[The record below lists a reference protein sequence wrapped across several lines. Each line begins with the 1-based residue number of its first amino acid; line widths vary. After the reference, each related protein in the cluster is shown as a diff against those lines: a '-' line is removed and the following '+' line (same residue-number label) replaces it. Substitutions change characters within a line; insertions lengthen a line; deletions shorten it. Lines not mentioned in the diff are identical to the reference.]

1 MEAALEAARA
11 KDTKERLAGVER
23 LHEALDAAARR
34 GLTAA
39 EVTALVDT
47 CMDLTRDANFRVAQG
62 GLQALSAAAVVAGE
76 HFKIHLNALVPAAV
90 ERLGDGKQP
99 VREAARQLLITLME
113 VSSPTIIVERAGN
126 YAWTHKSWRVREEF
140 VRTVANAVGLFAS
153 TEISLQRVLLS
164 PVLQL
169 MNDSNQSVRE
179 AAISC
184 IEEMY
189 AHMGSQFYEELQ
201 RHNLPSYM
209 LKEINSRLDRI
220 EPKVP
225 SSDVPVMKY
234 KVAESRSV
242 SANPKRGSPRTK
254 NTTRESTLFGGD
266 TDITEKPV
274 EPVKV
279 HSEKEL
285 LREFEKIAA
294 TLVPEKDWSLRIAAM
309 QRIEALVYG
318 GAIDYPSFLM
328 LLKQLIHP
336 LSTQLS
342 DRRSSIVKQACHLL
356 NVLSK
361 ELLGD
366 FEPCAE
372 QFIPVLFKLVV
383 ITVLVIAESADT
395 CIKTILRNCKV
406 ARILPRII
414 DTAKNDRSAI
424 LRARCCEYALLILE
438 YWADAPEIQ
447 RSADLYEDMIKCCVA
462 DAMSEV
468 RATARTCYRMFSKTW
483 PERSRRLFMTFDHN
497 IQRIINDED
506 GGVHKRYAS
515 PSLRERVAPPSRA
528 PSHASGTNIPGYGT
542 SAIVAMDKSA
552 AISSDSSLPSNNLRL
567 SQSKTIGRS
576 SERSLE
582 SVLNSSKE
590 KVSAIESLLKGVS
603 MSDRNFSSAR
613 STSLDLGV
621 DPPSSRDPPALAA
634 PASNHLSLQSSALLD
649 SSLPT
654 MTGASSRN
662 GGSRLLD
669 TVTTQLSTKERSRS
683 PYLSNISS
691 ESMSGLS
698 LPYLRR
704 SSDKLHEGGRMDEGY
719 DVRSARRIPQMH
731 MEKNYTDMPYRD
743 FTHRDSHNNHVP
755 NFQRPL
761 LRKQVMSRASASGR
775 HSFDDSH
782 VPSGDVSGYTDSLA
796 SLNDALSEGLSPSS
810 DWVARVSAFEFIR
823 NLLKQG
829 QKGIQ
834 EITQN
839 FEKVMKLFFRHLDD
853 PHHKVA
859 QAAFSTLAE
868 LIPACKKPF
877 ESYVERILPYVF
889 SRLIDPKELVKK
901 PCSSTLEIVGRTYA
915 IDMLLP
921 ALVRSLDEQRS
932 PKAKLAVLEFANKSF
947 SKYTVDSDGYS
958 NSGFLKLWLSKL
970 APLVNEKNA
979 KLKEASISGIIAV
992 YSHFDSTAVLNF
1004 ILSLSVEDQNLL
1016 RRALKQYTPRIEVD
1030 LVNYLQSKKERPR
1043 PKSYDQADFGTSSE
1057 DGYAL
1062 TLKKSYPFGRY
1073 SSSSL
1078 DAEGGKKINTT
1089 QESTLHNISIG
1100 RTSSDMS
1107 IDHAIP
1113 SLEQSAGAEVL
1124 LNRIRESKNNT
1135 GSVVEAARSWSNH
1148 PEKTDASFDGE
1159 TATSTP
1165 RVGFSR
1171 ILSSD
1176 GHNTVGSTAGENV
1189 QEDMVLNLSSIKTS
1203 LHSDNGLSIP
1213 QLLHQISNDTEVSSS
1228 EKREALQ
1235 QLVKAST
1242 DNDSSVWTKYFNQIL
1257 TAVLEVLDDSDSSTR
1272 ELALSLI
1279 AEMLNN
1285 QKDAMEDSIEIV
1297 LEKLLHVTKDV
1308 VAKIS
1313 NEANQCLNVLLAQYD
1328 PFRCLAVIVPLL
1340 VSDDEKTLVVCI
1352 NCLTKELSV
1361 AQLVGVV
1368 CPTPPPWLK
1377 SSDLNLGLVGRLS
1390 QEELMDQLP
1399 TFLPALFDAFS
1410 NQSPDVRKTVV
1421 FCLVDMY
1428 IMLGKAFAPYLEG
1441 LSSTQLRLV
1450 TIYANRISQARSGAP
1465 IDSNQ

>member
-1 MEAALEAARA
+1 PRNRTATRRTLRGPRAEMEAALEAARA

-34 GLTAA
+34 GLSPA
-39 EVTALVDT
+39 EVTSLVDT
-47 CMDLTRDANFRVAQG
+47 CVDLTRDANFRVAQG
-62 GLQALSAAAVVAGE
+62 GLQALSAAAVLAGD

-99 VREAARQLLITLME
+99 VREAARQLLVTLME
-113 VSSPTIIVERAGN
+113 VSSPTIILERAGN

-140 VRTVANAVGLFAS
+140 VLTVATAVGLFAS
-153 TEISLQRVLLS
+153 TELLMQRVLLS

-189 AHMGSQFYEELQ
+189 KNMGSQFHEELQ
-201 RHNLPSYM
+201 RHNLPTYM
-209 LKEINSRLDRI
+209 LKEINSRLNRI

-225 SSDVPVMKY
+225 ASDGTATQH
-234 KVAESRSV
+234 KVAASRSV
-242 SANPKRGSPRTK
+242 SVNPKRGSPRTK
-254 NTTRESTLFGGD
+254 STPRESTLFGGD

-274 EPVKV
+274 EPVRV

-294 TLVPEKDWSLRIAAM
+294 TLVPEKDWSVRIAAM

-318 GAIDYPSFLM
+318 GAIDYPSFLT
-328 LLKQLIHP
+328 LLKQLIPP
-336 LSTQLS
+336 LSTQLA
-342 DRRSSIVKQACHLL
+342 DRRSTIVKQACHLL

-372 QFIPVLFKLVV
+372 QFIPMLFKLVV
-383 ITVLVIAESADT
+383 ITVLVIAESSDT

-406 ARILPRII
+406 ARILPRVA

-447 RSADLYEDMIKCCVA
+447 RSADLYEDLIKCCVA

-468 RATARTCYRMFSKTW
+468 RSTARTCYRMFTKTW
-483 PERSRRLFMTFDHN
+483 PERSRRLFMQFDPA
-497 IQRIINDED
+497 IQRTINDED
-506 GGVHKRYAS
+506 GVHKRYAS
-515 PSLRERVAPPSRA
+515 PSLREKVMQPSRTS
-528 PSHASGTNIPGYGT
+528 SHASGTHMPGYGT

-552 AISSDSSLPSNNLRL
+552 AISSDSSLPSNHLRL
-567 SQSKTIGRS
+567 SQSKTTSRVS
-576 SERSLE
+576 DRSLE
-582 SVLNSSKE
+582 SVLSSSKE

-603 MSDRNFSSAR
+603 ISDRQNFSVAR

-621 DPPSSRDPPALAA
+621 DAPSSRDPPVPLAA
-634 PASNHLSLQSSALLD
+634 PASNHLSLQNSAFLD
-649 SSLPT
+649 STIPSIK
-654 MTGASSRN
+654 SSSTRN
-662 GGSRLLD
+662 GGSRALD
-669 TVTTQLSTKERSRS
+669 TMTTQLATKERSRS
-683 PYLSNISS
+683 PYLSNLSS
-691 ESMSGLS
+691 ESMTGLS
-698 LPYLRR
+698 LPYVRR
-704 SSDKLHEGGRMDEGY
+704 SSERLQDGGHMDESN
-719 DVRSARRIPQMH
+719 DLRSTRRFPQMH
-731 MEKNYTDMPYRD
+731 TEKNYVDMPYRD
-743 FTHRDSHNNHVP
+743 AAAHRDSHNNNVP

-761 LRKQVMSRASASGR
+761 LRKQVMSRPSASSR
-775 HSFDDSH
+775 DRFDDSQ
-782 VPSGDVSGYTDSLA
+782 VPSNDVSRYTDTLA
-796 SLNDALSEGLSPSS
+796 TLHDALSEGLNPSS
-810 DWVARVSAFEFIR
+810 DWVARVSAFDFIR
-823 NLLKQG
+823 NVVQQG
-829 QKGIQ
+829 QRGTQ
-834 EITQN
+834 EIIQN

-868 LIPACKKPF
+868 IIPACKKPF
-877 ESYVERILPYVF
+877 ESYVERILPHVF

-901 PCSSTLEIVGRTYA
+901 PCSLTLEIVGRLYA

-932 PKAKLAVLEFANKSF
+932 PKAKLAVIEFANRSF
-947 SKYTVDSDGYS
+947 SKYTVDSEGYS

-979 KLKEASISGIIAV
+979 KLKEASISGIISV
-992 YSHFDSTAVLNF
+992 YSQFDSTAVLNF
-1004 ILSLSVEDQNLL
+1004 ILSLSVEEQNLL
-1016 RRALKQYTPRIEVD
+1016 RRALKQKTPRIEVD

-1057 DGYAL
+1057 DGYAQ

-1078 DAEGGKKINTT
+1078 DAEVGKRTT
-1089 QESTLHNISIG
+1089 TVQEPTLHNVSMA
-1100 RTSSDMS
+1100 RTTSDMS
-1107 IDHAIP
+1107 AGTNQ
-1113 SLEQSAGAEVL
+1113 SLEPASGTEVF
-1124 LNRIRESKNNT
+1124 LNRSRESKNNI
-1135 GSVVEAARSWSNH
+1135 SSAVEDNRSWTNY
-1148 PEKTDASFDGE
+1148 PEKTDASLDGE
-1159 TATSTP
+1159 TAMSTP
-1165 RVGFSR
+1165 RLDFSQ
-1171 ILSSD
+1171 LHSPD
-1176 GHNTVGSTAGENV
+1176 GHNAVGSTTGKDV
-1189 QEDMVLNLSSIKTS
+1189 QETDMVVNLSSIKTS
-1203 LHSDNGLSIP
+1203 IHADNGLSIP
-1213 QLLHQISNDTEVSSS
+1213 QLLHQISTDTEISSL
-1228 EKREALQ
+1228 EKHEALQ
-1235 QLVKAST
+1235 QLIKASLG
-1242 DNDSSVWTKYFNQIL
+1242 NDSSIWSKYFNQIL
-1257 TAVLEVLDDSDSSTR
+1257 MTVLDVLGDSDPSTR
-1272 ELALSLI
+1272 EIALSLI

-1285 QKDAMEDSIEIV
+1285 QKDAMEESIEIV

-1313 NEANQCLNVLLAQYD
+1313 NEANRCINVLLAKYD
-1328 PFRCLAVIVPLL
+1328 PFRCLAVVVPLL
-1340 VSDDEKTLVVCI
+1340 VSDDEKMLVVCI
-1352 NCLTKELSV
+1352 NCLTKLV
-1361 AQLVGVV
+1361 AHL
-1368 CPTPPPWLK
+1368 P
-1377 SSDLNLGLVGRLS
+1377 

-1410 NQSPDVRKTVV
+1410 NQSPDVRKSVV
-1421 FCLVDMY
+1421 FCLVDIY
-1428 IMLGKAFAPYLEG
+1428 IMLGKAFVPYLEG

-1450 TIYANRISQARSGAP
+1450 TIYANRISQARSGTA
-1465 IDSNQ
+1465 IDSANQ

>member
-1 MEAALEAARA
+1 
-11 KDTKERLAGVER
+11 
-23 LHEALDAAARR
+23 
-34 GLTAA
+34 
-39 EVTALVDT
+39 
-47 CMDLTRDANFRVAQG
+47 
-62 GLQALSAAAVVAGE
+62 
-76 HFKIHLNALVPAAV
+76 
-90 ERLGDGKQP
+90 
-99 VREAARQLLITLME
+99 ME

-140 VRTVANAVGLFAS
+140 VRTVATAVGLFAS

-169 MNDSNQSVRE
+169 MNDSNQSVRD

-189 AHMGSQFYEELQ
+189 KHMGSQFHEELQ

-209 LKEINSRLDRI
+209 LKEINYRLDKI
-220 EPKVP
+220 EPKVR
-225 SSDVPVMKY
+225 SSDTAMQY
-234 KVAESRSV
+234 KAAESRSV

-254 NTTRESTLFGGD
+254 SIPRESTLFGGD

-274 EPVKV
+274 EPIKV

-294 TLVPEKDWSLRIAAM
+294 TLVPEKDWSLRIAAI

-328 LLKQLIHP
+328 LLKQLIPP

-356 NVLSK
+356 NILSK

-372 QFIPVLFKLVV
+372 LFIPMLFKLVV

-406 ARILPRII
+406 ARILPRIV

-424 LRARCCEYALLILE
+424 LRARCCEYALLVLE

-468 RATARTCYRMFSKTW
+468 RATARTCYRMFAKTW
-483 PERSRRLFMTFDHN
+483 PERSRRLFMSFDPA

-515 PSLRERVAPPSRA
+515 PSLRDRVAQPSRA
-528 PSHASGTNIPGYGT
+528 PPHASGTHVPGYGT

-552 AISSDSSLPSNNLRL
+552 AISSDSSFSSNSLRL

-603 MSDRNFSSAR
+603 ISGQNFSTAR

-621 DPPSSRDPPALAA
+621 DPPSSRDPPVPLAA
-634 PASNHLSLQSSALLD
+634 PASNVLSLQNSALLD
-649 SSLPT
+649 SSLPAIT
-654 MTGASSRN
+654 AASSRN

-669 TVTTQLSTKERSRS
+669 TMTPQLATKERSRS
-683 PYLSNISS
+683 PYLSSMSS

-698 LPYLRR
+698 LPYSRR
-704 SSDKLHEGGRMDEGY
+704 SSDRLQEGGRIDESY
-719 DVRSARRIPQMH
+719 DIRSARRIPQMH
-731 MEKNYTDMPYRD
+731 LEKNYIDMPYRD
-743 FTHRDSHNNHVP
+743 ATHRDSHNSHVP

-775 HSFDDSH
+775 HSFDDNH

-810 DWVARVSAFEFIR
+810 DWVARVSAFDFIR
-823 NLLKQG
+823 NLLQQG

-859 QAAFSTLAE
+859 QAAFTTLAE
-868 LIPACKKPF
+868 IIPACKKPF

-901 PCSSTLEIVGRTYA
+901 PCSSTLDIVGRTYA

-1016 RRALKQYTPRIEVD
+1016 RRALKIKTPRIEVD

-1062 TLKKSYPFGRY
+1062 TSKKSYPFGRY

-1078 DAEGGKKINTT
+1078 DAEGGKKTSST
-1089 QESTLHNISIG
+1089 MQESTPHNFSIG
-1100 RTSSDMS
+1100 RTTSDMS
-1107 IDHAIP
+1107 MDHAVQ
-1113 SLEQSAGAEVL
+1113 SLEPSTGTEAHL
-1124 LNRIRESKNNT
+1124 TRSRELKNNSS
-1135 GSVVEAARSWSNH
+1135 SVVEAARTWTNY
-1148 PEKTDASFDGE
+1148 PEKTDASLDGE
-1159 TATSTP
+1159 TASGTP
-1165 RVGFSR
+1165 RLDFSR
-1171 ILSSD
+1171 FLTSD
-1176 GHNTVGSTAGENV
+1176 GHNTVGSTTEESV
-1189 QEDMVLNLSSIKTS
+1189 QEGDMIVSLSSIKTS
-1203 LHSDNGLSIP
+1203 LHTDNGLSIP
-1213 QLLHQISNDTEVSSS
+1213 QLLHQVSNDTEVSSS

-1235 QLVKAST
+1235 RLVDASL
-1242 DNDSSVWTKYFNQIL
+1242 DNNSSIWAKYFNQIL
-1257 TAVLEVLDDSDSSTR
+1257 TTVLEVLDDSDSSTR

-1279 AEMLNN
+1279 TEMLNN
-1285 QKDAMEDSIEIV
+1285 QKDAIEDSIEIV

-1313 NEANQCLNVLLAQYD
+1313 NEANQCLNVLLAKYD

-1340 VSDDEKTLVVCI
+1340 VSDDEKILVVCI
-1352 NCLTKELSV
+1352 NCLTK
-1361 AQLVGVV
+1361 
-1368 CPTPPPWLK
+1368 
-1377 SSDLNLGLVGRLS
+1377 LVGRLS
-1390 QEELMDQLP
+1390 QEELIDQLP
-1399 TFLPALFDAFS
+1399 TFLPALFDAFN

-1421 FCLVDMY
+1421 FCLVDIY

-1450 TIYANRISQARSGAP
+1450 TIYANRISQARSGKP

>member
-34 GLTAA
+34 GLSPA
-39 EVTALVDT
+39 EVTSLVDT
-47 CMDLTRDANFRVAQG
+47 CVDLTRDANFRVAQG
-62 GLQALSAAAVVAGE
+62 GLQALSAAAVLAGD

-99 VREAARQLLITLME
+99 VREAARQLLVTLME
-113 VSSPTIIVERAGN
+113 VSSPTIILERAGN

-140 VRTVANAVGLFAS
+140 VLTVATAVGLFAS
-153 TEISLQRVLLS
+153 TELLMQRVLLS

-189 AHMGSQFYEELQ
+189 KNMGSQFHEELQ
-201 RHNLPSYM
+201 RHNLPTYM
-209 LKEINSRLDRI
+209 LKEINSRLNRI

-225 SSDVPVMKY
+225 ASDGTATQH
-234 KVAESRSV
+234 KVAASRSV
-242 SANPKRGSPRTK
+242 SVNPKRGSPRTK
-254 NTTRESTLFGGD
+254 STPRESTLFGGD

-274 EPVKV
+274 EPVRV

-294 TLVPEKDWSLRIAAM
+294 TLVPEKDWSVRIAAM

-318 GAIDYPSFLM
+318 GAIDYPSFLT
-328 LLKQLIHP
+328 LLKQLIPP
-336 LSTQLS
+336 LSTQLA
-342 DRRSSIVKQACHLL
+342 DRRSTIVKQACHLL

-372 QFIPVLFKLVV
+372 QFIPMLFKLVV
-383 ITVLVIAESADT
+383 ITVLVIAESSDT

-406 ARILPRII
+406 ARILPRVA

-447 RSADLYEDMIKCCVA
+447 RSADLYEDLIKCCVA

-468 RATARTCYRMFSKTW
+468 RSTARTCYRMFTKTW
-483 PERSRRLFMTFDHN
+483 PERSRRLFMQFDPA
-497 IQRIINDED
+497 IQRTINDED
-506 GGVHKRYAS
+506 GVHKRYAS
-515 PSLRERVAPPSRA
+515 PSLREKVMQPSRTS
-528 PSHASGTNIPGYGT
+528 SHASGTHMPGYGT

-552 AISSDSSLPSNNLRL
+552 AISSDSSLPSNHLRL
-567 SQSKTIGRS
+567 SQSKTTSRVS
-576 SERSLE
+576 DRSLE
-582 SVLNSSKE
+582 SVLSSSKE

-603 MSDRNFSSAR
+603 ISDRQNFSVAR

-621 DPPSSRDPPALAA
+621 DAPSSRDPPVPLAA
-634 PASNHLSLQSSALLD
+634 PASNHLSLQNSAFLD
-649 SSLPT
+649 STIPSIK
-654 MTGASSRN
+654 SSSTRN
-662 GGSRLLD
+662 GGSRALD
-669 TVTTQLSTKERSRS
+669 TMTTQLATKERSRS
-683 PYLSNISS
+683 PYLSNLSS
-691 ESMSGLS
+691 ESMTGLS
-698 LPYLRR
+698 LPYVRR
-704 SSDKLHEGGRMDEGY
+704 SSERLQDGGHMDESN
-719 DVRSARRIPQMH
+719 DLRSTRRFPQMH
-731 MEKNYTDMPYRD
+731 TEKNYVDMPYRD
-743 FTHRDSHNNHVP
+743 AAAHRDSHNNNVP

-761 LRKQVMSRASASGR
+761 LRKQVMSRPSASSR
-775 HSFDDSH
+775 DRFDDSQ
-782 VPSGDVSGYTDSLA
+782 VPSNDVSRYTDTLA
-796 SLNDALSEGLSPSS
+796 TLHDALSEGLNPSS
-810 DWVARVSAFEFIR
+810 DWVARVSAFDFIR
-823 NLLKQG
+823 NVVQQG
-829 QKGIQ
+829 QRGTQ
-834 EITQN
+834 EIIQN

-868 LIPACKKPF
+868 IIPACKKPF
-877 ESYVERILPYVF
+877 ESYVERILPHVF

-901 PCSSTLEIVGRTYA
+901 PCSLTLEIVGRLYA

-932 PKAKLAVLEFANKSF
+932 PKAKLAVIEFANRSF
-947 SKYTVDSDGYS
+947 SKYTVDSEGYS

-979 KLKEASISGIIAV
+979 KLKEASISGIISV
-992 YSHFDSTAVLNF
+992 YSQFDSTAVLNF
-1004 ILSLSVEDQNLL
+1004 ILSLSVEEQNLL
-1016 RRALKQYTPRIEVD
+1016 RRALKQKTPRIEVD

-1057 DGYAL
+1057 DGYAQ

-1078 DAEGGKKINTT
+1078 DAEVGKRTT
-1089 QESTLHNISIG
+1089 TVQEPTLHNVSMA
-1100 RTSSDMS
+1100 RTTSDMS
-1107 IDHAIP
+1107 AGTNQ
-1113 SLEQSAGAEVL
+1113 SLEPASGTEVF
-1124 LNRIRESKNNT
+1124 LNRSRESKNNI
-1135 GSVVEAARSWSNH
+1135 SSAVEDNRSWTNY
-1148 PEKTDASFDGE
+1148 PEKTDASLDGE
-1159 TATSTP
+1159 TAMSTP
-1165 RVGFSR
+1165 RLDFSQ
-1171 ILSSD
+1171 LHSPD
-1176 GHNTVGSTAGENV
+1176 GHNAVGSTTGKDV
-1189 QEDMVLNLSSIKTS
+1189 QETDMVVNLSSIKTS
-1203 LHSDNGLSIP
+1203 IHADNGLSIP
-1213 QLLHQISNDTEVSSS
+1213 QLLHQISTDTEISSL
-1228 EKREALQ
+1228 EKHEALQ
-1235 QLVKAST
+1235 QLIKASLG
-1242 DNDSSVWTKYFNQIL
+1242 NDSSIWSKYFNQIL
-1257 TAVLEVLDDSDSSTR
+1257 MTVLDVLGDSDPSTR
-1272 ELALSLI
+1272 EIALSLI

-1285 QKDAMEDSIEIV
+1285 QKDAMEESIEIV

-1313 NEANQCLNVLLAQYD
+1313 NEANRCINVLLAKYD
-1328 PFRCLAVIVPLL
+1328 PFRCLAVVVPLL
-1340 VSDDEKTLVVCI
+1340 VSDDEKMLVVCI
-1352 NCLTKELSV
+1352 NCLTKLV
-1361 AQLVGVV
+1361 AHL
-1368 CPTPPPWLK
+1368 P
-1377 SSDLNLGLVGRLS
+1377 

-1410 NQSPDVRKTVV
+1410 NQSPDVRKSVV
-1421 FCLVDMY
+1421 FCLVDIY
-1428 IMLGKAFAPYLEG
+1428 IMLGKAFVPYLEG

-1450 TIYANRISQARSGAP
+1450 TIYANRISQARSGTA
-1465 IDSNQ
+1465 IDSANQ

>member
-34 GLTAA
+34 GLTGA

-47 CMDLTRDANFRVAQG
+47 CMDLTRDANFRIAQG

-99 VREAARQLLITLME
+99 VRDAARQLLITLME
-113 VSSPTIIVERAGN
+113 VSSPTIIVERAGS

-140 VRTVANAVGLFAS
+140 VRTVATAIGLFAS

-169 MNDSNQSVRE
+169 MNDSNQSVRD

-189 AHMGSQFYEELQ
+189 KHMGSQFHEELQ

-209 LKEINSRLDRI
+209 LKEINSRLDKI
-220 EPKVP
+220 EPKVR
-225 SSDVPVMKY
+225 SSDTAMQY
-234 KVAESRSV
+234 KAAESRSV

-254 NTTRESTLFGGD
+254 SMPRESTLFGGD

-309 QRIEALVYG
+309 QRLEALVYG
-318 GAIDYPSFLM
+318 GAIDYSSFLV
-328 LLKQLIHP
+328 LLKQLVPP

-356 NVLSK
+356 NILSK

-372 QFIPVLFKLVV
+372 LFIPMLFKLVV

-406 ARILPRII
+406 SRILPRIV

-468 RATARTCYRMFSKTW
+468 RATARTCYRMFAKTW
-483 PERSRRLFMTFDHN
+483 PERSRRLFMSFDPA

-515 PSLRERVAPPSRA
+515 PSLRDRVAQPSRA
-528 PSHASGTNIPGYGT
+528 SSHSSGTHVPGYGT

-552 AISSDSSLPSNNLRL
+552 AISSDSSFSSNNLRL

-603 MSDRNFSSAR
+603 ISGQHFSAAR

-621 DPPSSRDPPALAA
+621 DPPSSRDPPVPLAA
-634 PASNHLSLQSSALLD
+634 PASNVLSLQNSALLD
-649 SSLPT
+649 SSLPAIT
-654 MTGASSRN
+654 AASSRN

-669 TVTTQLSTKERSRS
+669 TMTTQLATRERSRS
-683 PYLSNISS
+683 PYLSSMSS

-698 LPYLRR
+698 LPYTRR
-704 SSDKLHEGGRMDEGY
+704 STERLQEGSRMDESY
-719 DVRSARRIPQMH
+719 DIRSTRRIPQMH
-731 MEKNYTDMPYRD
+731 MEKNYVDMPYSYRD
-743 FTHRDSHNNHVP
+743 STHRDSHNSHVP

-810 DWVARVSAFEFIR
+810 DWVARVSAFDFIR

-829 QKGIQ
+829 QRGIQ

-859 QAAFSTLAE
+859 QAAFTTLAE

-901 PCSSTLEIVGRTYA
+901 PCSSTLDVVGRTYA

-1016 RRALKQYTPRIEVD
+1016 RRALKVKTPRIEVD

-1057 DGYAL
+1057 DGYGL
-1062 TLKKSYPFGRY
+1062 TSKKSYPFGRY

-1078 DAEGGKKINTT
+1078 DAEGGKKISTM
-1089 QESTLHNISIG
+1089 QESTLHNVSIG
-1100 RTSSDMS
+1100 RTTSDMS
-1107 IDHAIP
+1107 MDHAIQ
-1113 SLEQSAGAEVL
+1113 SLEPSPGTETHL
-1124 LNRIRESKNNT
+1124 SRSREPKNNSS
-1135 GSVVEAARSWSNH
+1135 SVVEAARSWTNY
-1148 PEKTDASFDGE
+1148 PEKTDASLDGE
-1159 TATSTP
+1159 TASGTP
-1165 RVGFSR
+1165 RLDFSR
-1171 ILSSD
+1171 FLTSD
-1176 GHNTVGSTAGENV
+1176 GHNTVGSATEESV
-1189 QEDMVLNLSSIKTS
+1189 QEGDMIVSLSSIKTS
-1203 LHSDNGLSIP
+1203 LHTDNGLSIP
-1213 QLLHQISNDTEVSSS
+1213 QLLHQISTDTEVSSS

-1235 QLVKAST
+1235 QLVDASL
-1242 DNDSSVWTKYFNQIL
+1242 DNNSSIWAKYFNQIL
-1257 TAVLEVLDDSDSSTR
+1257 TSVLEVLDDTDSSTR

-1285 QKDAMEDSIEIV
+1285 QKDAIEDSIEIV
-1297 LEKLLHVTKDV
+1297 LEKLLHVTKDA

-1313 NEANQCLNVLLAQYD
+1313 NEANQCLNVLLAKYD
-1328 PFRCLAVIVPLL
+1328 PFRCLTVIVPLL
-1340 VSDDEKTLVVCI
+1340 VSDDEKILVVCI
-1352 NCLTKELSV
+1352 NCLTK
-1361 AQLVGVV
+1361 
-1368 CPTPPPWLK
+1368 
-1377 SSDLNLGLVGRLS
+1377 LVGRLS
-1390 QEELMDQLP
+1390 QEELIDQLP
-1399 TFLPALFDAFS
+1399 TFLPALFDSFN

-1421 FCLVDMY
+1421 FCLVDIY

-1450 TIYANRISQARSGAP
+1450 TIYANRISQARSGKP

>member
-34 GLTAA
+34 GLAAA

-99 VREAARQLLITLME
+99 VRDAARQLLITLME
-113 VSSPTIIVERAGN
+113 VSSPTIIVERAGS

-140 VRTVANAVGLFAS
+140 VRTVATAVGLFAS

-169 MNDSNQSVRE
+169 MNDSNRSVRD

-189 AHMGSQFYEELQ
+189 KHMGSQFHEELQ

-209 LKEINSRLDRI
+209 LKEINSRLDKI
-220 EPKVP
+220 EPKVR
-225 SSDVPVMKY
+225 SSDTAMQY
-234 KVAESRSV
+234 KAVESRSV

-254 NTTRESTLFGGD
+254 SIPRESTLFGGD
-266 TDITEKPV
+266 TDVTEKPV

-328 LLKQLIHP
+328 LLKQLVPP

-356 NVLSK
+356 NILSK

-372 QFIPVLFKLVV
+372 QFILMLFKLVV

-406 ARILPRII
+406 ARILPRIV

-424 LRARCCEYALLILE
+424 LRARCCEYALLVLE

-468 RATARTCYRMFSKTW
+468 RATARTCYRMFAKTW
-483 PERSRRLFMTFDHN
+483 PERSRRLFMSFDPA

-515 PSLRERVAPPSRA
+515 PSLRDRVVQPSRA
-528 PSHASGTNIPGYGT
+528 SSHSSGTHVPGYGT

-552 AISSDSSLPSNNLRL
+552 AIYSDSSFPSNNLRL

-582 SVLNSSKE
+582 SVLSSSKE

-603 MSDRNFSSAR
+603 MSGQNFSAAR

-621 DPPSSRDPPALAA
+621 DPLSSRDPPVPLAA
-634 PASNHLSLQSSALLD
+634 PASNVLSLQNSALLD

-654 MTGASSRN
+654 IPPSSRN

-669 TVTTQLSTKERSRS
+669 TMTTHLPTKERSRS
-683 PYLSNISS
+683 PYLSNMSS

-698 LPYLRR
+698 LPYSRR
-704 SSDKLHEGGRMDEGY
+704 SSERLQEGGRMDENY
-719 DVRSARRIPQMH
+719 DIRSTRRIPQMH
-731 MEKNYTDMPYRD
+731 LERNYVDISYRD
-743 FTHRDSHNNHVP
+743 SSHRDSHNNHVP

-823 NLLKQG
+823 SLLKHG

-859 QAAFSTLAE
+859 QAAFSALAE
-868 LIPACKKPF
+868 IIPACKKPF

-901 PCSSTLEIVGRTYA
+901 PCSVTLEIVGRTYA

-979 KLKEASISGIIAV
+979 KLKEASISGIISV

-1016 RRALKQYTPRIEVD
+1016 RRALKIKTPRIEVD

-1043 PKSYDQADFGTSSE
+1043 PKSYDQADFGSE

-1062 TLKKSYPFGRY
+1062 TSKNSYPFGRF

-1078 DAEGGKKINTT
+1078 DAEGGKKINSM
-1089 QESTLHNISIG
+1089 QEPVLHNVSIG
-1100 RTSSDMS
+1100 RTASDLSM
-1107 IDHAIP
+1107 DHAIQ
-1113 SLEQSAGAEVL
+1113 SLESSTGAEVHL
-1124 LNRIRESKNNT
+1124 TRSREPKTNSN
-1135 GSVVEAARSWSNH
+1135 SVVEAARSWTNY
-1148 PEKTDASFDGE
+1148 PEKTDASLDGE
-1159 TATSTP
+1159 TATGTP
-1165 RVGFSR
+1165 RLDFSR
-1171 ILSSD
+1171 FLTSD
-1176 GHNTVGSTAGENV
+1176 GHNTVGSTTEESV
-1189 QEDMVLNLSSIKTS
+1189 QEGDMIVNLSSIKTS
-1203 LHSDNGLSIP
+1203 LQIDNSLSIP

-1235 QLVKAST
+1235 QLVDASL
-1242 DNDSSVWTKYFNQIL
+1242 DNNSSIWAKYFNQIL

-1285 QKDAMEDSIEIV
+1285 QKDSIEDSMEIV
-1297 LEKLLHVTKDV
+1297 LEKLLHVTKDA

-1313 NEANQCLNVLLAQYD
+1313 NEANQCLNVLWAKYD
-1328 PFRCLAVIVPLL
+1328 PFRCLAIIVPLL
-1340 VSDDEKTLVVCI
+1340 VSDDEKILVVCI
-1352 NCLTKELSV
+1352 NCLTK
-1361 AQLVGVV
+1361 
-1368 CPTPPPWLK
+1368 
-1377 SSDLNLGLVGRLS
+1377 LVGRLS
-1390 QEELMDQLP
+1390 QEELIDQLP
-1399 TFLPALFDAFS
+1399 TFLPALFDAFN

-1421 FCLVDMY
+1421 FCLVDIY

-1450 TIYANRISQARSGAP
+1450 TIYANRISQARSGKP

>member
-47 CMDLTRDANFRVAQG
+47 CMDLTRDANFRIAQG

-99 VREAARQLLITLME
+99 VRDAARQLLITLME

-140 VRTVANAVGLFAS
+140 VRTVATAVGLFAS

-169 MNDSNQSVRE
+169 MNDSNQSVRD

-189 AHMGSQFYEELQ
+189 KHMGSQFHEELQ

-209 LKEINSRLDRI
+209 VKEINSRLERI
-220 EPKVP
+220 EPKVR
-225 SSDVPVMKY
+225 SSDTAMQY
-234 KVAESRSV
+234 KAAESRSV

-254 NTTRESTLFGGD
+254 SLPRESTLFGGD
-266 TDITEKPV
+266 TDITEKAV

-328 LLKQLIHP
+328 LLKQLVPP

-356 NVLSK
+356 NILSK

-372 QFIPVLFKLVV
+372 IFIPMLFKLVV

-406 ARILPRII
+406 ARILPRIV

-424 LRARCCEYALLILE
+424 LRARCCEYALLVLE

-468 RATARTCYRMFSKTW
+468 RATARTCYRMFAKTW
-483 PERSRRLFMTFDHN
+483 PERSRRLFMSFDPA
-497 IQRIINDED
+497 IQRVINDED

-515 PSLRERVAPPSRA
+515 PSLRDRVVQPSRA
-528 PSHASGTNIPGYGT
+528 PSHASGTHVPGYGT

-552 AISSDSSLPSNNLRL
+552 AISSDSSFSSNSLRL

-590 KVSAIESLLKGVS
+590 KVSAIESLLKGANIS
-603 MSDRNFSSAR
+603 GQNFSAAR

-621 DPPSSRDPPALAA
+621 DPPSSRDPPVPLAA
-634 PASNHLSLQSSALLD
+634 PASNVLSLQNSALLD
-649 SSLPT
+649 SSLPSIT
-654 MTGASSRN
+654 AASSRN

-669 TVTTQLSTKERSRS
+669 TMTTQFAPKERSRS
-683 PYLSNISS
+683 PYLSNMSS

-698 LPYLRR
+698 MPYSRR
-704 SSDKLHEGGRMDEGY
+704 STERLQEGARMDESY
-719 DVRSARRIPQMH
+719 DIRSTRRIPQMH
-731 MEKNYTDMPYRD
+731 MEKNYVDMPYRD
-743 FTHRDSHNNHVP
+743 AVHRDSHNNHVP

-782 VPSGDVSGYTDSLA
+782 VTSGDVSGYTDSLA

-810 DWVARVSAFEFIR
+810 DWVARVSAFDFIR

-859 QAAFSTLAE
+859 QAAFTTLAE

-901 PCSSTLEIVGRTYA
+901 PCSSTLDIVGRTYA

-1016 RRALKQYTPRIEVD
+1016 RRALKIKTPRIEVD

-1062 TLKKSYPFGRY
+1062 SSKKGYLFGRY

-1078 DAEGGKKINTT
+1078 DAEGGKKISTM
-1089 QESTLHNISIG
+1089 QESTPHNVSIG
-1100 RTSSDMS
+1100 RTTSDMS
-1107 IDHAIP
+1107 MDHAIQ
-1113 SLEQSAGAEVL
+1113 SLEPSTGTEVHLTRSAE
-1124 LNRIRESKNNT
+1124 RKNNSS
-1135 GSVVEAARSWSNH
+1135 SVVEAARSWTNY
-1148 PEKTDASFDGE
+1148 PEKTDASLDGE
-1159 TATSTP
+1159 AVSSTP
-1165 RVGFSR
+1165 RLDFSR
-1171 ILSSD
+1171 FLTSD
-1176 GHNTVGSTAGENV
+1176 SHNAVVSTTEESV
-1189 QEDMVLNLSSIKTS
+1189 QEGDMIVSLSSIKTS
-1203 LHSDNGLSIP
+1203 LHTDNGLSIP
-1213 QLLHQISNDTEVSSS
+1213 QVLHQISNDTEVSSS

-1235 QLVKAST
+1235 QLVDASL
-1242 DNDSSVWTKYFNQIL
+1242 DNNSSIWAKYFNQIL
-1257 TAVLEVLDDSDSSTR
+1257 TTVLEVLDDSDSSTR

-1285 QKDAMEDSIEIV
+1285 QKDAIEDSVEIV
-1297 LEKLLHVTKDV
+1297 LEKLLHVTKDAM
-1308 VAKIS
+1308 AKIS
-1313 NEANQCLNVLLAQYD
+1313 NEANQCLNVLLAKYD
-1328 PFRCLAVIVPLL
+1328 PFRCLTVIVPLL
-1340 VSDDEKTLVVCI
+1340 VSDDEKILVVCI
-1352 NCLTKELSV
+1352 NCLTK
-1361 AQLVGVV
+1361 
-1368 CPTPPPWLK
+1368 
-1377 SSDLNLGLVGRLS
+1377 LVGRLS
-1390 QEELMDQLP
+1390 QEELIDQLP
-1399 TFLPALFDAFS
+1399 TFLPALFDAFN

-1421 FCLVDMY
+1421 FCLVDIY

-1450 TIYANRISQARSGAP
+1450 TIYANRISQARSGKP

>member
-34 GLTAA
+34 GLTGA

-47 CMDLTRDANFRVAQG
+47 CMDLTRDANFRIAQG

-99 VREAARQLLITLME
+99 VRDAARQLLITLME
-113 VSSPTIIVERAGN
+113 VSSPTIIVERAGS

-140 VRTVANAVGLFAS
+140 VRTVSTAVGLFAS

-169 MNDSNQSVRE
+169 MNDSNQSVRD

-189 AHMGSQFYEELQ
+189 KHMGSQFHEELQ

-209 LKEINSRLDRI
+209 LKEINYRLDKI
-220 EPKVP
+220 EPKVR
-225 SSDVPVMKY
+225 SSDTAMQY
-234 KVAESRSV
+234 KAAESRSV

-254 NTTRESTLFGGD
+254 SIPRESTLFGAD

-274 EPVKV
+274 EPIKV

-328 LLKQLIHP
+328 LLKQLVPP

-356 NVLSK
+356 NILSK

-372 QFIPVLFKLVV
+372 LFIPMLFKLVV

-406 ARILPRII
+406 ARILPRIV

-424 LRARCCEYALLILE
+424 LRARCCEYALLVLE

-468 RATARTCYRMFSKTW
+468 RATARTCYRMFAKTW
-483 PERSRRLFMTFDHN
+483 PERSRRLFMSFDPA

-515 PSLRERVAPPSRA
+515 PSLRDRVAQPSRA
-528 PSHASGTNIPGYGT
+528 PSHASGTLVPGYGT

-552 AISSDSSLPSNNLRL
+552 AISSDSSFSSNSLRL

-603 MSDRNFSSAR
+603 ISGQNFSTAR

-621 DPPSSRDPPALAA
+621 DPPSSRDPPVPLAA
-634 PASNHLSLQSSALLD
+634 PASNVLSLQNSALLD
-649 SSLPT
+649 SSLPAIT
-654 MTGASSRN
+654 AASSRN

-669 TVTTQLSTKERSRS
+669 TMTTQLATKERSRS
-683 PYLSNISS
+683 PYLSSMSS

-698 LPYLRR
+698 LPYSRR
-704 SSDKLHEGGRMDEGY
+704 SSERLQEGGRMDESY
-719 DVRSARRIPQMH
+719 DIRSTRRIPQMH
-731 MEKNYTDMPYRD
+731 LEKNYVDMHYRD
-743 FTHRDSHNNHVP
+743 ATHRDSHNNHVP

-810 DWVARVSAFEFIR
+810 DWVARVSAFDFIR
-823 NLLKQG
+823 NLLQQG
-829 QKGIQ
+829 QRGIQ

-868 LIPACKKPF
+868 IIPACKKPF

-901 PCSSTLEIVGRTYA
+901 PCSSTLDIVGRTYA

-1016 RRALKQYTPRIEVD
+1016 RRALKIKTPRIEVD

-1062 TLKKSYPFGRY
+1062 TSKKSYPFGRY

-1078 DAEGGKKINTT
+1078 DAEGGKKTST
-1089 QESTLHNISIG
+1089 MQESTPHNVSIG
-1100 RTSSDMS
+1100 RTTSDMS
-1107 IDHAIP
+1107 MDHGIQ
-1113 SLEQSAGAEVL
+1113 SLEPSTGTDAHL
-1124 LNRIRESKNNT
+1124 TRSREPKNNSS
-1135 GSVVEAARSWSNH
+1135 SVVEAARSWTNY
-1148 PEKTDASFDGE
+1148 PEKADASLDGE
-1159 TATSTP
+1159 TASGTP
-1165 RVGFSR
+1165 RLDFSR
-1171 ILSSD
+1171 FLTSD
-1176 GHNTVGSTAGENV
+1176 GHNTVGSTTEESV
-1189 QEDMVLNLSSIKTS
+1189 QEGDMIVSLSSIKTS
-1203 LHSDNGLSIP
+1203 LHTDNGLSIP

-1235 QLVKAST
+1235 QLVDASF
-1242 DNDSSVWTKYFNQIL
+1242 DNSSSIWAKYFNQIL
-1257 TAVLEVLDDSDSSTR
+1257 STVLEVLDDSDSATR

-1285 QKDAMEDSIEIV
+1285 QKDAIEDSIEIV

-1313 NEANQCLNVLLAQYD
+1313 NEANQCLNVLLAKYD

-1340 VSDDEKTLVVCI
+1340 VSDDEKILVVCI
-1352 NCLTKELSV
+1352 NCLTK
-1361 AQLVGVV
+1361 
-1368 CPTPPPWLK
+1368 
-1377 SSDLNLGLVGRLS
+1377 LVGRLS
-1390 QEELMDQLP
+1390 QEELIDQLP
-1399 TFLPALFDAFS
+1399 TFLPALFDAFN

-1421 FCLVDMY
+1421 FCLVDIY

-1450 TIYANRISQARSGAP
+1450 TIYANRISQARSGKP

>member
-23 LHEALDAAARR
+23 LHEALDAAARQR
-34 GLTAA
+34 GLTAG

-47 CMDLTRDANFRVAQG
+47 CMDLIRDANFRVAQG
-62 GLQALSAAAVVAGE
+62 GLQALSAAAVVAGD

-113 VSSPTIIVERAGN
+113 VSSPTIIVERAGS

-140 VRTVANAVGLFAS
+140 VRTVATAVGLFAS
-153 TEISLQRVLLS
+153 TELPLQRVLLS

-169 MNDSNQSVRE
+169 MNDSNQSVRD
-179 AAISC
+179 AAIYC

-189 AHMGSQFYEELQ
+189 THMGSQFHEELQ
-201 RHNLPSYM
+201 RHNLPPYM
-209 LKEINSRLDRI
+209 LREINSRLERI
-220 EPKVP
+220 EPKRQ
-225 SSDVPVMKY
+225 SKDKKHTTGKY
-234 KVAESRSV
+234 IIR
-242 SANPKRGSPRTK
+242 R
-254 NTTRESTLFGGD
+254 D

-274 EPVKV
+274 EPVRV

-294 TLVPEKDWSLRIAAM
+294 TLVPEKDWSVRIAAM

-328 LLKQLIHP
+328 LLKQLVPP

-372 QFIPVLFKLVV
+372 LFIPMLFKLVV

-395 CIKTILRNCKV
+395 CIKTILRNCKIS
-406 ARILPRII
+406 RILPRIA
-414 DTAKNDRSAI
+414 DTAKNDRSAV

-447 RSADLYEDMIKCCVA
+447 RSADLYEDLIKCCVA

-468 RATARTCYRMFSKTW
+468 RATARSCYRLFAKTW
-483 PERSRRLFMTFDHN
+483 PERSRRLFMSFDPA
-497 IQRIINDED
+497 IQRN
-506 GGVHKRYAS
+506 
-515 PSLRERVAPPSRA
+515 
-528 PSHASGTNIPGYGT
+528 
-542 SAIVAMDKSA
+542 
-552 AISSDSSLPSNNLRL
+552 
-567 SQSKTIGRS
+567 
-576 SERSLE
+576 
-582 SVLNSSKE
+582 
-590 KVSAIESLLKGVS
+590 
-603 MSDRNFSSAR
+603 
-613 STSLDLGV
+613 
-621 DPPSSRDPPALAA
+621 
-634 PASNHLSLQSSALLD
+634 SALLD
-649 SSLPT
+649 SSVPST
-654 MTGASSRN
+654 INASARN
-662 GGSRLLD
+662 GGSRLLESM
-669 TVTTQLSTKERSRS
+669 TTQLGTRERSRS
-683 PYLSNISS
+683 PYLGNISS
-691 ESMSGLS
+691 ESMTSLS
-698 LPYLRR
+698 LPFPRR
-704 SSDKLHEGGRMDEGY
+704 SLERPQEGGRMDEGS
-719 DVRSARRIPQMH
+719 DIRSTRRFPQTQ
-731 MEKNYTDMPYRD
+731 NYVDMPYRD
-743 FTHRDSHNNHVP
+743 AIHRDSHNNHVP

-761 LRKQVMSRASASGR
+761 LRKQVMSRASASIR
-775 HSFDDSH
+775 HSFDDSQ
-782 VPSGDVSGYTDSLA
+782 VQSGDVSGYTDALA
-796 SLNDALSEGLSPSS
+796 SLSDALSEGLSPSS
-810 DWVARVSAFEFIR
+810 DWVVRVSAFEFIR
-823 NLLKQG
+823 NLLQQG
-829 QKGIQ
+829 QRGIQ

-901 PCSSTLEIVGRTYA
+901 PCSSTLDVVGRTYA

-947 SKYTVDSDGYS
+947 SKYTVDSEGYS

-970 APLVNEKNA
+970 APLVHEKNA
-979 KLKEASISGIIAV
+979 KLKEASISGIISV

-1004 ILSLSVEDQNLL
+1004 ILNLSVEEQNLL

-1030 LVNYLQSKKERPR
+1030 LVNYLQSKKDRPR
-1043 PKSYDQADFGTSSE
+1043 PKSYDQADYGTSSE

-1062 TLKKSYPFGRY
+1062 ASKKSYPFGRY

-1078 DAEGGKKINTT
+1078 DAEGGKWMNSV
-1089 QESTLHNISIG
+1089 QESTPRNAPMA
-1100 RTSSDMS
+1100 RTTSDMS
-1107 IDHAIP
+1107 IDHT
-1113 SLEQSAGAEVL
+1113 SQSIELDTGSEVL
-1124 LNRIRESKNNT
+1124 LTRSRESKNNT
-1135 GSVVEAARSWSNH
+1135 SSLVETARSWPNY
-1148 PEKTDASFDGE
+1148 PEKTDAPLDDE
-1159 TATSTP
+1159 TAISTP
-1165 RVGFSR
+1165 RLD
-1171 ILSSD
+1171 LSHRAASD
-1176 GHNTVGSTAGENV
+1176 GHNAVGSTAEENV
-1189 QEDMVLNLSSIKTS
+1189 QEGDIAVKLSSIKTT
-1203 LHSDNGLSIP
+1203 LHADNELSIP
-1213 QLLHQISNDTEVSSS
+1213 QLLHQISNGTEVSSL

-1235 QLVKAST
+1235 QLVKASV
-1242 DNDSSVWTKYFNQIL
+1242 DNDISIWAKYFNQIL

-1272 ELALSLI
+1272 EIALSLV

-1285 QKDAMEDSIEIV
+1285 QSGAMEESIEIV
-1297 LEKLLHVTKDV
+1297 LEKLLHVTKDM

-1313 NEANQCLNVLLAQYD
+1313 NEANQCLNVLLAKYD
-1328 PFRCLAVIVPLL
+1328 PFRCLAVVVPLL

-1352 NCLTKELSV
+1352 NSLTK
-1361 AQLVGVV
+1361 
-1368 CPTPPPWLK
+1368 
-1377 SSDLNLGLVGRLS
+1377 LVGRLS
-1390 QEELMDQLP
+1390 EEELMNQLP

-1421 FCLVDMY
+1421 FCLVDIY
-1428 IMLGKAFAPYLEG
+1428 IMLGKAFVPYLEG
-1441 LSSTQLRLV
+1441 LNSTQLRLV

-1465 IDSNQ
+1465 IDANQ

>member
-34 GLTAA
+34 GLMSA

-47 CMDLTRDANFRVAQG
+47 CMDLTRDANFRIAQG

-99 VREAARQLLITLME
+99 VRDAARQLLITLME
-113 VSSPTIIVERAGN
+113 VSSPTIIVERAGS

-140 VRTVANAVGLFAS
+140 VRTAATAVGLFAS

-169 MNDSNQSVRE
+169 MNDSNQSVRD

-189 AHMGSQFYEELQ
+189 KHMGSQFHEELQ

-209 LKEINSRLDRI
+209 LKEINFRLDKI
-220 EPKVP
+220 EPKVR
-225 SSDVPVMKY
+225 SSDTAMQY
-234 KVAESRSV
+234 KAAESRSV

-254 NTTRESTLFGGD
+254 SIPKESTLFGGD

-294 TLVPEKDWSLRIAAM
+294 TLVPDKDWSLRIAAM
-309 QRIEALVYG
+309 QRLEALVYG
-318 GAIDYPSFLM
+318 GAIDYPSFLV
-328 LLKQLIHP
+328 LLKQLVPP

-356 NVLSK
+356 NILSK

-372 QFIPVLFKLVV
+372 LFIPMLFKLVV

-406 ARILPRII
+406 ARILPRIV

-468 RATARTCYRMFSKTW
+468 RATARTCYRMFAKTW
-483 PERSRRLFMTFDHN
+483 PERSRRLFMSFDPA

-515 PSLRERVAPPSRA
+515 PSLRDRVAQPARA
-528 PSHASGTNIPGYGT
+528 PHSSGTHVPGYGT

-552 AISSDSSLPSNNLRL
+552 AISSDSSFSSNNLRL

-582 SVLNSSKE
+582 SVLNSSRE
-590 KVSAIESLLKGVS
+590 KVSAIESLMKGVS
-603 MSDRNFSSAR
+603 ISGQNFSAAR

-621 DPPSSRDPPALAA
+621 DPPSSRDPPVPLAA
-634 PASNHLSLQSSALLD
+634 PASNVLSLQNSALLD
-649 SSLPT
+649 SSLPAIT
-654 MTGASSRN
+654 AASSRN

-669 TVTTQLSTKERSRS
+669 TMTTQLATKERSRS
-683 PYLSNISS
+683 PYLSNMSS

-698 LPYLRR
+698 LPYSRR
-704 SSDKLHEGGRMDEGY
+704 STERLQEGGRMDESY
-719 DVRSARRIPQMH
+719 DIRSTRRIPQMQ
-731 MEKNYTDMPYRD
+731 MERNYADMHYSYRD
-743 FTHRDSHNNHVP
+743 STHRDSHNSHVP

-810 DWVARVSAFEFIR
+810 DWVARVSAFDFIR

-859 QAAFSTLAE
+859 QAAFTTLAE

-901 PCSSTLEIVGRTYA
+901 PCSKTLDVVGRTYA

-932 PKAKLAVLEFANKSF
+932 PKAKLAVLDFANISF

-1016 RRALKQYTPRIEVD
+1016 RRALKIKTPRIEVD

-1062 TLKKSYPFGRY
+1062 TSKKSYPFGRY

-1078 DAEGGKKINTT
+1078 DAEGGKKISTM
-1089 QESTLHNISIG
+1089 QESTLHNVSIG
-1100 RTSSDMS
+1100 RTTSDMS
-1107 IDHAIP
+1107 MDHAIQ
-1113 SLEQSAGAEVL
+1113 SLEPSTGTETHL
-1124 LNRIRESKNNT
+1124 TRSREPKNNSS
-1135 GSVVEAARSWSNH
+1135 SVVEAARSWTNY
-1148 PEKTDASFDGE
+1148 PEKTDASLDGE
-1159 TATSTP
+1159 TASGTP
-1165 RVGFSR
+1165 RLDFSR
-1171 ILSSD
+1171 FLTSD
-1176 GHNTVGSTAGENV
+1176 RHNTVGSTTEESV
-1189 QEDMVLNLSSIKTS
+1189 QEGDMIVSLSSIKTS
-1203 LHSDNGLSIP
+1203 LHTDNGLSIP

-1235 QLVKAST
+1235 QLVDASLE
-1242 DNDSSVWTKYFNQIL
+1242 NNSSIWAKYFNQIL
-1257 TAVLEVLDDSDSSTR
+1257 TTVLEVLDDSDSSTR

-1285 QKDAMEDSIEIV
+1285 QKDAIEDSIEIV
-1297 LEKLLHVTKDV
+1297 LEKLLHVTKDA

-1313 NEANQCLNVLLAQYD
+1313 NEANQCLNVLLAKYD
-1328 PFRCLAVIVPLL
+1328 PFRCLTVIVPLL
-1340 VSDDEKTLVVCI
+1340 VSDDEKILVVCI
-1352 NCLTKELSV
+1352 NCLTK
-1361 AQLVGVV
+1361 
-1368 CPTPPPWLK
+1368 
-1377 SSDLNLGLVGRLS
+1377 LVGRLS
-1390 QEELMDQLP
+1390 QEELIDQLP
-1399 TFLPALFDAFS
+1399 TFLPALFDAFN

-1421 FCLVDMY
+1421 FCLVDIY
-1428 IMLGKAFAPYLEG
+1428 IMLGKGFAPYLEG

-1450 TIYANRISQARSGAP
+1450 TIYANRISQARSGKP